1 MQNQVIIEALELDG
15 FFVCTNIDTEDFIEE
30 IIYSKNGISGK
41 VDPESESD
49 LVSIVLIANQDI
61 ETSRIALDRIKKSL
75 KNYFSES

>member
-41 VDPESESD
+41 VDTASESD
-49 LVSIVLIANQDI
+49 PASIVLIANQDI

-75 KNYFSES
+75 KNYLSES